1 MGERADLFDVSNVV
15 EEMGLGLL
23 APSSLQLMK
32 LASDAVMLDVLET
45 PNG

>member
-15 EEMGLGLL
+15 EMGLGLL

-32 LASDAVMLDVLET
+32 LASDAVMLEVLET